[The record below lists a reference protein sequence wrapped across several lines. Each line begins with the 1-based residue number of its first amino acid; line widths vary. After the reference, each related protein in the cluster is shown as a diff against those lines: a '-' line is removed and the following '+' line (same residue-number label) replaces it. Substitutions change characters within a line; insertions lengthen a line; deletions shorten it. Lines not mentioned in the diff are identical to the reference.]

1 VAYKL
6 SPVANMQQFFDN
18 NGYPLSGGKLFTYAG
33 GSSSIMVRTW
43 RDDQGNTSNS
53 NPIVMDSSGRQTAE
67 IWLLEGYEYNFVLTK
82 ADGTTVL
89 QTVDGIIT

>member
-1 VAYKL
+1 MAYRL

-18 NGYPLSGGKLFTYAG
+18 QGKPLSGGKLFTYAG
-33 GSSSIMVRTW
+33 GSSSIQATTY
-43 RDDQGNTSNS
+43 TSDSGYNANS
-53 NPIVMDSSGRQTAE
+53 NPIVMDSSGRQLAP

-89 QTVDGIIT
+89 QITDGIIT